1 MYLFFHSFIYCIC
14 LSCNEWTIGGL
25 LDSTKQVSWQSC
37 IADRPSFEA
46 ATYVHVGPFSEG
58 NMLSPCHF
66 YCLTRPRSSQTPG
79 QLLSKG
85 LKIVGIPIR
94 NTYIPNWSKLCK
106 CIGCTIPGFGS
117 IGIYRPVVS
126 IYPNCISQYI
136 PVAGSSMQGWP
147 PQPFHLLVE
156 RAQRGSIGPCRVPG
170 PARRHG
176 ISWRHGVSYSGDTVH
191 DLSLKFTMFYHQET
205 PLLGCLPLRQSK
217 LSCWNSKVPQSMF
230 SMCREGPPYV
240 AWDFSSIIVNILK
253 SKHRWTNFEVWGVEL
268 SLDQPLTCW
277 TVVAEF

>member
-58 NMLSPCHF
+58 NMLSPCHV

-85 LKIVGIPIR
+85 LKIVGIPVR

-176 ISWRHGVSYSGDTVH
+176 ISWHIMASWGQLQWRYCTWSVFEIYHVLPSRNATFGMPPFETKQTV
-191 DLSLKFTMFYHQET
+191 LLKFKSSPVHVFDVS
-205 PLLGCLPLRQSK
+205 G
-217 LSCWNSKVPQSMF
+217 
-230 SMCREGPPYV
+230 GPPICGLR
-240 AWDFSSIIVNILK
+240 F
-253 SKHRWTNFEVWGVEL
+253 
-268 SLDQPLTCW
+268 
-277 TVVAEF
+277 